1 MTLIKSAGEAR
12 MRAKARPAARVTRG
26 KPMTT
31 THHIEEQHPWPVVLL
46 YNQDSSWSPEDSTE
60 AEQCVVTMADA
71 LARHG
76 HSVEPVP
83 VRRDV
88 AGPLKC
94 FDPRERIV
102 FNWCE
107 GLDGLPNSYDRVP
120 PVLEEMGFAY
130 TGSNAWTLATTQNKA
145 VTKVFL
151 DQLHIPTPAWRAFS
165 SPEQVED
172 WDVFP
177 AIVKP
182 AAEHCSSGI
191 TEGAVVAS
199 LDELRERVDTVTR
212 TYSGEALVEDF
223 IEGREFNVSIW
234 GNGAPK
240 PMPLYEIDFSG
251 IADPLSRLVDF
262 DAKWVK
268 GSYSYEHTPARC
280 PAPVDDDLAE
290 RIRSVAMAAYRA
302 LRLRDY
308 GRIDLRV
315 RDGQP
320 YVLDVNSNCDITMD
334 GGFAKTAAVAG
345 YDYGAMASRIV
356 NLAARRRPV
365 AV

>member
-1 MTLIKSAGEAR
+1 MTVSYSAEDQR
-12 MRAKARPAARVTRG
+12 
-26 KPMTT
+26 
-31 THHIEEQHPWPVVLL
+31 PWPIALL
-46 YNQDSSWSPEDSTE
+46 YNRDSSWSPEDSAE
-60 AEQCVVTMADA
+60 AEHCVMTMAEA

-76 HSVEPVP
+76 HSVVPVP

-88 AGPLKC
+88 AGPLKS

-130 TGSNAWTLATTQNKA
+130 TGSDAWTLATTQDKA
-145 VTKVFL
+145 VTKASL
-151 DQLHIPTPAWRAFS
+151 DQLHIPTPAWRAFN
-165 SPEQVED
+165 SPDQVKN
-172 WDVFP
+172 WDIFP

-191 TEGAVVAS
+191 TNGAVVSS
-199 LDELRERVDTVTR
+199 LDELRERV
-212 TYSGEALVEDF
+212 TYILKIYGGQALVEDF

-234 GNGAPK
+234 GNGRPAPL
-240 PMPLYEIDFSG
+240 PLYEIDFSD
-251 IADPLSRLVDF
+251 IPDPSQRLVDY
-262 DAKWVK
+262 DAKWTK
-268 GSYSYEHTPARC
+268 GSYTYEHTPSRC
-280 PAPVDDDLAE
+280 PAPVDDELAE

-302 LRLRDY
+302 FRLRDY

-315 RDGQP
+315 RDRQP
-320 YVLDVNSNCDITMD
+320 YVLDVNSNCDITID

>member
-1 MTLIKSAGEAR
+1 MTIEYSA
-12 MRAKARPAARVTRG
+12 
-26 KPMTT
+26 
-31 THHIEEQHPWPVVLL
+31 EEQKPWPVALL
-46 YNQDSSWSPEDSTE
+46 YNQDSSWSPEDSAE
-60 AEQCVVTMADA
+60 AEQCVVTMAVA

-94 FDPRERIV
+94 FDPREQIV

-130 TGSNAWTLATTQNKA
+130 TGSDAWTLATTQDKA
-145 VTKVFL
+145 VTKMFL

-165 SPEQVED
+165 SPDQVED
-172 WDVFP
+172 WDIFP

-191 TEGAVVAS
+191 TEGAVVSS
-199 LDELRERVDTVTR
+199 LDELRERVAYILKV
-212 TYSGEALVEDF
+212 YGGEALVEDF

-234 GNGAPK
+234 GNGKPAPL
-240 PMPLYEIDFSG
+240 PLYEIDFSD
-251 IADPLSRLVDF
+251 IPDPRDRLVNF
-262 DAKWVK
+262 DAKWK
-268 GSYSYEHTPARC
+268 TGSFFYEHTPSRC
-280 PAPVDDDLAE
+280 PAQVDDELAE
-290 RIRSVAMAAYRA
+290 RIRNVAMAAYRA

-308 GRIDLRV
+308 GRIDMRV

-320 YVLDVNSNCDITMD
+320 YVLDVNSNPDITIE

-356 NLAARRRPV
+356 NLAARRRPM
-365 AV
+365 AA